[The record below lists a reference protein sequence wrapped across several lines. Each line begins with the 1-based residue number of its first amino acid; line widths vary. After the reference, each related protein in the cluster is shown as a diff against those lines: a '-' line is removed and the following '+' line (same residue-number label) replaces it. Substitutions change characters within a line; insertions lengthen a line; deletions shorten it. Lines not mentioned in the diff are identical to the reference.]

1 MAPQIERHIQNLA
14 GDGAHQF
21 SLRLQNLV
29 MQSAHN
35 ILLGVGMIVLNKG
48 IGNSEVRK
56 SSLVVAFQEKS
67 AIVAEYAGL
76 EQQKSRKSRGKFF
89 NEVLVSRV

>member
-1 MAPQIERHIQNLA
+1 
-14 GDGAHQF
+14 
-21 SLRLQNLV
+21 
-29 MQSAHN
+29 
-35 ILLGVGMIVLNKG
+35 MIVLNKG

-89 NEVLVSRV
+89 HEVLDCLENGLAQ